1 VEQYIQK
8 SGNTTATTDKTAST
22 APKPAPM
29 TKQQRIQAFFES
41 SKIYPTLQGEVT
53 IDEELTEF
61 YQVRKHYLIMSEAGK
76 PIYSRYGDEEVLA
89 PFFATVSAILHKVMS
104 YFVLVAERE
113 QSNRLRRISSG
124 AFDALFMR
132 KGNLIYICLIN
143 NKAAL
148 PDGKQ
153 FIDEAYQKQQ

>member
-1 VEQYIQK
+1 
-8 SGNTTATTDKTAST
+8 
-22 APKPAPM
+22 
-29 TKQQRIQAFFES
+29 
-41 SKIYPTLQGEVT
+41 
-53 IDEELTEF
+53 
-61 YQVRKHYLIMSEAGK
+61 MSEAGK

-113 QSNRLRRISSG
+113 QPNRLRRISSA
-124 AFDALFMR
+124 AFDAMFMR

-153 FIDEAYQKQQ
+153 FIDEAYGKQ

>member
-1 VEQYIQK
+1 
-8 SGNTTATTDKTAST
+8 
-22 APKPAPM
+22 
-29 TKQQRIQAFFES
+29 
-41 SKIYPTLQGEVT
+41 
-53 IDEELTEF
+53 
-61 YQVRKHYLIMSEAGK
+61 MSEAGK

-104 YFVLVAERE
+104 YFVAVAERE

-148 PDGKQ
+148 PEGKE
-153 FIDEAYQKQQ
+153 FIDEAYQKQQQNLLYGSHEKKRSNQAFSGINQHQHPSNYQISVQRQTKENSTYIRRQIEFLHL